1 MKINN
6 LPANFTD
13 YPYIVARLCEG
24 EFWFWGA
31 YRDHNRAN
39 EAALEEDGVTF
50 EVSIVERGDF

>member
-13 YPYIVARLCEG
+13 YPYIVARLYEG

-31 YRDHNRAN
+31 YRDHNCAN
-39 EAALEEDGVTF
+39 EAALEEDGVVF
-50 EVSIVERGDF
+50 EVSIWEGRDF